1 MIAPIEAVKK
11 QVEAD
16 KESYATEGMYLEHL
30 WVNADKLER
39 FLLLLQH
46 AFHKQT

>member
-16 KESYATEGMYLEHL
+16 KELRSTQGTYLEHF
-30 WVNADKLER
+30 WVNADKLEE

-46 AFHKQT
+46 AFHKKT